1 MAIPSTRRHCFLY
14 PGPSLWARRCQEPYR
29 DLAQTEHQRLSF
41 EAQWAEVQWAVVQWA
56 ELSLVLQLEVVPS
69 SSQVAASEVVRR
81 LSLPA

>member
-41 EAQWAEVQWAVVQWA
+41 EAQWAVVQWA